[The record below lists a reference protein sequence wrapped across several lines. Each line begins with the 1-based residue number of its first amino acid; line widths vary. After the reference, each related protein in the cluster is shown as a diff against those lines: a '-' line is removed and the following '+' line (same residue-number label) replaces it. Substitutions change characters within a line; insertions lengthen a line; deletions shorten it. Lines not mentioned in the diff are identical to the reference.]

1 MMLRPLALAAALCAL
16 TQTSV
21 ADEASREAIRKSLAE
36 LAPNS
41 KLGTIEPSAIPGMFE
56 VTVDSSAVLY
66 VSGDGRYIM
75 QGVLFDAKEKKNLTD
90 ARQTGLRKDLMAS
103 VPVKDRIVFTP
114 KDGKVK
120 YRVAVFTDVDC
131 GFCRKLHHEMADY
144 NARGIE
150 IQYLSWPRAG
160 QGSDTWRKHVAN
172 LNFMADGRIRVRQAR
187 GASDYC
193 RTTGRSIH
201 NAASAATPSRE
212 VTHKAAAPTPSISSP
227 NSSGAKACAT
237 RAGAIIRPWRSP

>member
-1 MMLRPLALAAALCAL
+1 MTLRPLALAAALCAL

-21 ADEASREAIRKSLAE
+21 ADEASRDAIRKSLAE
-36 LAPNS
+36 LVPNS
-41 KLGTIEPSAIPGMFE
+41 KIGSIEPAAVAGLFE
-56 VTVDSSAVLY
+56 VTVDGSTVLY

-90 ARQTGLRKDLMAS
+90 ARQTGLRKELMAS

-131 GFCRKLHHEMADY
+131 GYCRKLHHEMADY

-150 IQYLSWPRAG
+150 IQYLSWPRGG
-160 QGSDTWRKHVAN
+160 QGSDTWRKHVAVHCAKDRLDAFTQAKDGVDPGN
-172 LNFMADGRIRVRQAR
+172 ATCANPVEQEFQLGVKLGLNGTPAIVLEDGTLMPTYLPAADLEARLQAQQ
-187 GASDYC
+187 
-193 RTTGRSIH
+193 
-201 NAASAATPSRE
+201 
-212 VTHKAAAPTPSISSP
+212 AP
-227 NSSGAKACAT
+227 A
-237 RAGAIIRPWRSP
+237 R